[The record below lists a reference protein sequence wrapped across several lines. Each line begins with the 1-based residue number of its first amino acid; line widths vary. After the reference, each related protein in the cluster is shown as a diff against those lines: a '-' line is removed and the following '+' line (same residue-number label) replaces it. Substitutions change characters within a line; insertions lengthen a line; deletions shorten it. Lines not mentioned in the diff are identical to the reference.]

1 MFVIYVFFSFLNLC
15 LTMLYRMFSDMATQK
30 KHTINFLME
39 GKKRKLTG
47 VTKYTTCD
55 DIVRMVSQRTTER
68 KLHEVS
74 QLGVYERVDGI
85 ERLLSRKD
93 SLLKILRSW
102 GSDVNKIDIVVKR
115 VSDVKSKMAKISKQ
129 KQKLG
134 LMRSGIFDA
143 EQDPN
148 EAFIDMGN
156 SRTSNP
162 KCSVVHSECNRDND
176 VCRSH
181 KGGCSALKRQNN
193 IDTKQT
199 VFQRFYRVLKR
210 KVGKTNAVEKRK
222 RNICTP
228 KINIKTFP
236 RNKKSTTSLKNN
248 VFQGQAQD
256 FIDKFY
262 DLDEAFID
270 EEEGLDMETDAD
282 SVLNECILVEDTEN
296 IRNGAWHDNR
306 PNVEYEMIG
315 GLKKPIGQAHSFKC
329 KEEINDNTFRKLD
342 EIKHMFDSNMTRC
355 KSNDEFMESFM
366 RSKLYESESDG
377 DL

>member
-1 MFVIYVFFSFLNLC
+1 MSFV
-15 LTMLYRMFSDMATQK
+15 SDMATQK
-30 KHTINFLME
+30 KHTISILLD

-55 DIVRMVSQRTTER
+55 DIVRMVSQRMTET

-115 VSDVKSKMAKISKQ
+115 VGDAKSKTEKISKQ
-129 KQKLG
+129 RKRLRQ
-134 LMRSGIFDA
+134 MRSDIFGDN
-143 EQDPN
+143 QDPN
-148 EAFIDMGN
+148 EAFIEMGT
-156 SRTSNP
+156 SRASSPN
-162 KCSVVHSECNRDND
+162 CSVGHSGCDRDND
-176 VCRSH
+176 ARRSH
-181 KGGCSALKRQNN
+181 AGGGSVVKRQNN

-210 KVGKTNAVEKRK
+210 KVGKTNAAEKRK

-228 KINIKTFP
+228 KKSIQTFP
-236 RNKKSTTSLKNN
+236 RNKKSTIALNTN
-248 VFQGQAQD
+248 VFQGQTQD
-256 FIDKFY
+256 NID

-270 EEEGLDMETDAD
+270 EDDGLDMEIDAD
-282 SVLNECILVEDTEN
+282 SVLNERIIDDGTKD
-296 IRNGAWHDNR
+296 IRYSAGHDYRHNYR
-306 PNVEYEMIG
+306 ESESIY
-315 GLKKPIGQAHSFKC
+315 GLKKTIGQTHSDKH
-329 KEEINDNTFRKLD
+329 KAEVNDNTFRKLD
-342 EIKHMFDSNMTRC
+342 QIKQMFDSNMTRC
-355 KSNDEFMESFM
+355 KSEDEFMESFM

>member
-1 MFVIYVFFSFLNLC
+1 
-15 LTMLYRMFSDMATQK
+15 MATQK
-30 KHTINFLME
+30 KHTIFILLE
-39 GKKRKLTG
+39 GKKRKLAR

-74 QLGVYERVDGI
+74 QFGVYERVDGI

-115 VSDVKSKMAKISKQ
+115 VGDAKYKMAKISKQ
-129 KQKLG
+129 KKKLG
-134 LMRSGIFDA
+134 LMRSDIFDA

-162 KCSVVHSECNRDND
+162 KCSVVHSERNREND
-176 VCRSH
+176 VRRSH
-181 KGGCSALKRQNN
+181 KGACSAVKRQNN

-199 VFQRFYRVLKR
+199 VLQRFYRILKR

-222 RNICTP
+222 INICTP
-228 KINIKTFP
+228 KTKTFP
-236 RNKKSTTSLKNN
+236 RNKKSTTSLKIN
-248 VFQGQAQD
+248 VFQGHTWD
-256 FIDKFY
+256 HIDKFG

-270 EEEGLDMETDAD
+270 EEDGLDMETDAD
-282 SVLNECILVEDTEN
+282 SVLNECIIEDDTEE
-296 IRNGAWHDNR
+296 ISNGAGHDYRHNR
-306 PNVEYEMIG
+306 ESESIG
-315 GLKKPIGQAHSFKC
+315 GLKKPTGQIHSEKC
-329 KEEINDNTFRKLD
+329 REVVNDNTFRKLD
-342 EIKHMFDSNMTRC
+342 EIKQMFDCNMTRC
-355 KSNDEFMESFM
+355 KSEDEFMESFM

-377 DL
+377 DS